1 MCIECYA
8 TVLPALGWVLM
19 TMYDNTM
26 RRTRG
31 IFPLIYDYIIPAAQG
46 MLRGWL
52 TVGSGYAQGVLRG
65 WLTVGSGYAQGV
77 LRGWLTVGS
86 GYAQGVLRVNQ

>member
-46 MLRGWL
+46 WLRGWLKVGSRLAHGWL
-52 TVGSGYAQGVLRG
+52 TVGSRLAQGM
-65 WLTVGSGYAQGV
+65 
-77 LRGWLTVGS
+77 
-86 GYAQGVLRVNQ
+86 LRVNQ

>member
-1 MCIECYA
+1 
-8 TVLPALGWVLM
+8 M

-46 MLRGWL
+46 WLR
-52 TVGSGYAQGVLRG
+52 VCSGYAQGMLR
-65 WLTVGSGYAQGV
+65 VCSGYAQGR
-77 LRGWLTVGS
+77 LRVGS
-86 GYAQGVLRVNQ
+86 G